1 MKKELLFL
9 ILLCVFFGPSEGVA
23 QELHQDLQGTERAE
37 VLSIIK
43 EEERDIIGTDAKAL
57 VQTVSA
63 RLLSGEQKGEVVV
76 FDNDLAVLEKGDV
89 IFINHII
96 TINGDEYYTFKDA
109 DRRGVLVGL
118 GVLLAALLMFFAGRQ
133 GLRAL
138 VSLVASILAI
148 LFLLVPA
155 LLAGYPPVLSSVGI
169 AGIVLALILF
179 VTHGVNARTTIAFV
193 GTFGAVFATGLVAY
207 FWVEAAN
214 LTGFASDA
222 SVYLNISTRGALD
235 FPALLLGSI
244 IIGMLGVL
252 DDVAITQASVTQ
264 ELKAANNSFEF
275 SELYRRAIRV
285 GRDHVASLVNTLAFA
300 YVGAAL
306 PLILLLA
313 RTDAEFGLLVN
324 QEMVAAEI
332 VRIIVGSIGLILAVP
347 LTTLVAA
354 WWYSTHSVGDLSGG
368 HGHHH
373 H

>member
-1 MKKELLFL
+1 MKKEFLLLVFM
-9 ILLCVFFGPSEGVA
+9 CVFLVPNEGVA
-23 QELHQDLQGTERAE
+23 QEVHQDLQSTERAE
-37 VLSIIK
+37 VLNIIK
-43 EEERDIIGTDAKAL
+43 EEVRDIIGTEATAL

-63 RLLSGEQKGEVVV
+63 RLLSGEYEGTVVT

-96 TINGDEYYTFKDA
+96 TINGDEYYEFKDV

-118 GVLLAALLMFFAGRQ
+118 GILLAALLIFFAGRQ
-133 GLRAL
+133 GFRAL
-138 VSLVASILAI
+138 VSLLASIFAI

-179 VTHGVNARTTIAFV
+179 VTHGVNARTTIAFF
-193 GTFGAVFATGLVAY
+193 GTFSAVFVTGLVAF

-252 DDVAITQASVTQ
+252 DDVAITQASVVQ

-275 SELYRRAIRV
+275 RELYQRAIRV

-300 YVGAAL
+300 YVGASL

-347 LTTLVAA
+347 LTTLAAA
-354 WWYSTHSVGDLSGG
+354 WWYSGHSVGEFSDG
-368 HGHHH
+368 HSHHH
-373 H
+373 

>member
-179 VTHGVNARTTIAFV
+179 VTHGVNAR
-193 GTFGAVFATGLVAY
+193 
-207 FWVEAAN
+207 
-214 LTGFASDA
+214 
-222 SVYLNISTRGALD
+222 
-235 FPALLLGSI
+235 
-244 IIGMLGVL
+244 
-252 DDVAITQASVTQ
+252 
-264 ELKAANNSFEF
+264 
-275 SELYRRAIRV
+275 
-285 GRDHVASLVNTLAFA
+285 
-300 YVGAAL
+300 
-306 PLILLLA
+306 
-313 RTDAEFGLLVN
+313 
-324 QEMVAAEI
+324 
-332 VRIIVGSIGLILAVP
+332 
-347 LTTLVAA
+347 
-354 WWYSTHSVGDLSGG
+354 
-368 HGHHH
+368 
-373 H
+373 